1 MCSGLLLVAL
11 GIVVLFAIISKNKW
25 IKIALGLISIL
36 GLIILFQIS
45 SIRIGQ
51 SFHVQNLKGDFEFS
65 LAPTKGSDFE
75 VMFRRLETYKEEN
88 GIEDNIELFRTE
100 KINYFDIRMWGNYW
114 SNEYWDLEFLDK
126 TNSDEKTSN

>member
-126 TNSDEKTSN
+126 TNSDEKTSK